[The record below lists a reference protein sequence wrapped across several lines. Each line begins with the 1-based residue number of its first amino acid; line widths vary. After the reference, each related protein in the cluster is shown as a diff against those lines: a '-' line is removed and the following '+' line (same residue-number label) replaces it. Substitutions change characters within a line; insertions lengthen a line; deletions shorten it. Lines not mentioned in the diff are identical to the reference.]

1 MLDVHLM
8 VHASYGIILIFKF
21 ALYVLL
27 LIYILEN
34 LFSVVGWG
42 CMLSTASVYKS
53 FILVDKSYFFK
64 IKTEH

>member
-8 VHASYGIILIFKF
+8 VHASYRIILIFTF
-21 ALYVLL
+21 AMYVLL

-34 LFSVVGWG
+34 IFSVVGWG
-42 CMLSTASVYKS
+42 CMLTTASVYES